1 MSEETKPESSE
12 IDVAY
17 VANLARIDL
26 TDAEKSQ
33 FQTQLTDILHY
44 VHLLDELDVDG
55 IEPTAHATPLFNVMR
70 KDEVGQSLNREDV
83 IANAPKAQNNEFV
96 VPKII
101 DQ

>member
-1 MSEETKPESSE
+1 MSEETKQGNSE

-17 VANLARIDL
+17 VANLARIYL
-26 TDAEKSQ
+26 TDAEKVQ
-33 FQTQLTDILHY
+33 FQGQLEDVLHY

-55 IEPTAHATPLFNVMR
+55 IEPTAHATPRFNVMR
-70 KDEVGQSLNREDV
+70 KDEIGQSLNRDDV
-83 IANAPKAQNNEFV
+83 LANAPKAQNNEFV

>member
-1 MSEETKPESSE
+1 MSEQTKQENAE

-17 VANLARIDL
+17 VANLARIYL
-26 TDAEKSQ
+26 TDEEKEQ
-33 FQTQLTDILHY
+33 FQGQLEDVLHY

-55 IEPTAHATPLFNVMR
+55 IEPTAHATPRFNVMR
-70 KDEVGQSLNREDV
+70 KDELGQSLNRDDV
-83 IANAPKAQNNEFV
+83 LANAPKAKNNEFM

>member
-1 MSEETKPESSE
+1 MSEETKPANSE

-17 VANLARIDL
+17 VANLARIEL
-26 TDAEKSQ
+26 TDEEKTQ
-33 FQTQLTDILHY
+33 FQTQLNDVLHY

-55 IEPTAHATPLFNVMR
+55 IEPTAHATPLFNVLR
-70 KDEVGQSLNREDV
+70 KDERGQSLDRDAV
-83 IANAPKAQNNEFV
+83 LANAPKSQNNEFM